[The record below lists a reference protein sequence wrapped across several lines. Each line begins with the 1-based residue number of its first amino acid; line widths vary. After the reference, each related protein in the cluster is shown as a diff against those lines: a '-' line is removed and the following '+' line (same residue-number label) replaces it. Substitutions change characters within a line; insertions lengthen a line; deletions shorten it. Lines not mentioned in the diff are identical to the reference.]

1 MYEEHLGH
9 TTTKGY
15 TSGMEPEYG
24 QHLGGCSVE
33 SRTSAKASMERKQY
47 IGSWRLRSVTIRK
60 IRRTLP
66 MTATMYVEQ
75 VGMAI

>member
-1 MYEEHLGH
+1 MKNIWDTQLLKDIPLEWNQNMASILGAVA
-9 TTTKGY
+9 
-15 TSGMEPEYG
+15 
-24 QHLGGCSVE
+24 VE

-47 IGSWRLRSVTIRK
+47 IGSWRLHSVTIRK